1 MVRNKIPKVM
11 IDLNGERILTSNS
24 LLNSGYGFTGHSI
37 LHIPCHEKSSYD
49 PVTRIRYWN
58 SETLQLIVSLA
69 LDKVFISSSEFNSIN
84 AFIPNHILV
93 VIVNDSISS

>member
-11 IDLNGERILTSNS
+11 VDLNGERILISNS
-24 LLNSGYGFTGHSI
+24 LFNSGYEFTGHSI

-49 PVTRIRYWN
+49 SVTRIRYWN
-58 SETLQLIVSLA
+58 SEILQLIVSLA
-69 LDKVFISSSEFNSIN
+69 LDKVFLSGSEFNSIN
-84 AFIPNHILV
+84 AFIPNHVLV